1 MKNLILFIMIVFLL
15 LIFAAFFLSFKNGS
29 GKSNSGVACT
39 MDAMQ
44 CPDGSYVGRIPP
56 DCEFAP
62 CP

>member
-1 MKNLILFIMIVFLL
+1 MFFVLIMFLLVIIGVFLL
-15 LIFAAFFLSFKNGS
+15 YLKGIP
-29 GKSNSGVACT
+29 GKSGGGIACK

-44 CPDGSYVGRIPP
+44 CPDGTYVGRIPP